1 MSIKKNTTIILS
13 TAAIGMLL
21 IGCSSTDG
29 SATSDTTG
37 YFIDAAVENVHYKTS
52 SAREGET
59 DAQGRFE
66 YKEGESVAFSL
77 GKLHLGETVPSA
89 NGLVTPKDLSDQ
101 NDTVV
106 LMLQTLQ
113 SLDSD
118 GNVSNGI
125 TIDQETIDKLNTLD
139 ISYSISD
146 INESTLI
153 ELDNQY
159 NFGLDEDDDGHLDT
173 DTDEAVAHMN
183 ESVYEWNK
191 EYAQENSMGM
201 NFDLSDYLPSTN
213 LTQELKD
220 LLAYMGNEERLAYD
234 IYLNLYDYHKENSGI
249 EIKQLYNI
257 GTNSESEHISIVQSL
272 VQRYDLNASD
282 LTDVNESVVN
292 ENDMSLTNMPSG
304 VYDIQVIQDLY
315 DTLYPLGQNSQEDAL
330 KVGCMVEVTDINDL
344 DEDIKVAEDANATD
358 IAAAFN
364 VLRDGSYN
372 HYWAFDKALKNIGVT
387 NGCYYEGDMLLTNK
401 EGVYPQN
408 ENGQNGHGNGQ
419 GRGRH

>member
-1 MSIKKNTTIILS
+1 MPIKKNTIIILS
-13 TAAIGMLL
+13 TAVIGTLH
-21 IGCSSTDG
+21 IGCSSD
-29 SATSDTTG
+29 SSVSSDMTG

-77 GKLHLGETVPSA
+77 GKLHLGETVPSIS
-89 NGLVTPKDLSDQ
+89 GLVTPKDLADQ
-101 NDTVV
+101 NDTAV

-118 GNVSNGI
+118 ANVSNGI

-159 NFGLDEDDDGHLDT
+159 NLGLDEDNDGYLDT
-173 DTDEAVAHMN
+173 DSEEAILHMN
-183 ESVYEWNK
+183 ESVYEWYK
-191 EYAQENSMGM
+191 EYSQVNNTGI
-201 NFDLSDYLPSTN
+201 NFDLSDYFPSTN
-213 LTQELKD
+213 LTQELKE
-220 LLAYMGNEERLAYD
+220 LIAYMGNEERLAHD
-234 IYLNLYDYHKENSGI
+234 IYLNLYDYHKENSDI

-257 GTNSESEHISIVQSL
+257 ATNSESEHISIVQSL

-401 EGVYPQN
+401 EGVYPQK
-408 ENGQNGHGNGQ
+408 ENGQ